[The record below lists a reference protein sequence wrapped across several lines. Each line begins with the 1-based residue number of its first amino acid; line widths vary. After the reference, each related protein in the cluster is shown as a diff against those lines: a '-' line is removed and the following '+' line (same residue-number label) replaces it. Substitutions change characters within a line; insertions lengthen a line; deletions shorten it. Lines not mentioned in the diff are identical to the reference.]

1 MKRRVA
7 QSRDGHSRQSL
18 IGAMLER
25 LRGGRDLRRT
35 KVRRIRQSLGDQS
48 YENELK
54 LHVAVERLA
63 REMEELRSD

>member
-1 MKRRVA
+1 MKGRVA
-7 QSRDGHSRQSL
+7 QRQDGHANQSL

-25 LRGGRDLRRT
+25 LRRGRDLRRA
-35 KVRRIRQSLGDQS
+35 KVRRIKRSLGEQC